1 MDSVSEGLDTDG
13 LAALDSRVRLDL
25 SALCYPPKNWVPE
38 TTRPNGD
45 AVSDVVIIGGGMGGL
60 SACFALLRAG
70 IRNLRIL
77 DRAAEDRE
85 GPWVTYARMETL
97 RSPKQLLGPAVGMAS
112 LTFRAWYTATHG
124 IAAWERLGEIPRP
137 VWMDYLIWY
146 RHVLALPVENETNV
160 ETIHPD
166 GDLIKLTLSGAGVD
180 KGAEILTRRIVLATG
195 REGLGSH
202 HIPDFMSG
210 VPKQYWA
217 HSSEDIDFSALKGKR
232 VAVVGVGAAAV
243 DNAAEALEAGTLEVR
258 HLIRR
263 DKMPQVN
270 KMMGI
275 GSFGLVAGFP
285 ALPEEWRWRYLH
297 YNSLEQTPAPHAS
310 TLRVSRHPN
319 AYFHFGVAILR
330 VEEAGNAVKLTITKD
345 RALETDFIILGTGFN
360 IDPAAEPML
369 GDAAKNIMV
378 WGDIYTP
385 PPGEENAELA
395 RSPYLNNDFSFKDR
409 NGATPWLDR
418 VHCFN
423 YGAKLSLGNIS
434 GDIPAISDGAS
445 WLAREMTAKFYAE
458 DIEKHWRTLQ
468 DYDTPELR
476 GDEWTPT
483 DLP

>member
-1 MDSVSEGLDTDG
+1 MDSVTEGLGIDG
-13 LAALDSRVRLDL
+13 LAALDRRVQSDL

-38 TTRPNGD
+38 TTRPKGEG
-45 AVSDVVIIGGGMGGL
+45 VSDVVIIGGGMGGL
-60 SACFALLRAG
+60 AACFALLRAG

-77 DRAAEDRE
+77 DRAAKDRE

-97 RSPKQLLGPAVGMAS
+97 RSPKQLLGPASGMAS
-112 LTFRAWYTATHG
+112 LTFRAWYTALHG
-124 IAAWERLGEIPRP
+124 VAAWDRLDKIPRP

-146 RHVLALPVENETNV
+146 RHVLALPVENDTNV
-160 ETIHPD
+160 ETIRPD
-166 GDLIKLTLSGAGVD
+166 GDLMKLALSGAGAKD
-180 KGAEILTRRIVLATG
+180 TEILTRRVVLATG

-202 HIPDFMSG
+202 HIPDFMAG

-232 VAVVGVGAAAV
+232 VVVVGVGAAAV
-243 DNAAEALEAGTLEVR
+243 DNAAEALEAGASEVR

-263 DKMPQVN
+263 NKMPQIN
-270 KMMGI
+270 KMMGV

-297 YNSLEQTPAPHAS
+297 YNSLAQTPAPHGS
-310 TLRVSRHPN
+310 TLRVSRHAN
-319 AYFHFGVAILR
+319 AYFHFGVTILG
-330 VEEAGNAVKLTITKD
+330 VQEVDDTLNLTITKE

-360 IDPAAEPML
+360 IDPAAQPML
-369 GDAAKNIMV
+369 GDAAKNIKV
-378 WGDIYTP
+378 WGDCYAP

-395 RSPYLNNDFSFKDR
+395 HSPYLNKDFSFMDR
-409 NGATPWLDR
+409 DGATPWLDR
-418 VHCFN
+418 IHCFN
-423 YGAKLSLGNIS
+423 HGSKLSLGNIS
-434 GDIPAISDGAS
+434 GDIPAISDGAGL
-445 WLAREMTAKFYAE
+445 LAREVAAKFYAE

-468 DYDTPELR
+468 DYDTPELL

>member
-1 MDSVSEGLDTDG
+1 M
-13 LAALDSRVRLDL
+13 
-25 SALCYPPKNWVPE
+25 
-38 TTRPNGD
+38 
-45 AVSDVVIIGGGMGGL
+45 
-60 SACFALLRAG
+60 
-70 IRNLRIL
+70 
-77 DRAAEDRE
+77 
-85 GPWVTYARMETL
+85 
-97 RSPKQLLGPAVGMAS
+97 
-112 LTFRAWYTATHG
+112 
-124 IAAWERLGEIPRP
+124 
-137 VWMDYLIWY
+137 
-146 RHVLALPVENETNV
+146 
-160 ETIHPD
+160 
-166 GDLIKLTLSGAGVD
+166 
-180 KGAEILTRRIVLATG
+180 
-195 REGLGSH
+195 
-202 HIPDFMSG
+202 
-210 VPKQYWA
+210 
-217 HSSEDIDFSALKGKR
+217 
-232 VAVVGVGAAAV
+232 
-243 DNAAEALEAGTLEVR
+243 
-258 HLIRR
+258 
-263 DKMPQVN
+263 
-270 KMMGI
+270 
-275 GSFGLVAGFP
+275 
-285 ALPEEWRWRYLH
+285 
-297 YNSLEQTPAPHAS
+297 
-310 TLRVSRHPN
+310 SRHPN

-409 NGATPWLDR
+409 NGTTPWLDR